1 MRHLGIDY
9 GSKRIGLALSDEA
22 GDFAFPY
29 AVIDNGRRTLK
40 QLEEICK
47 KEGVAKIVMGESLD
61 YQGKPNVIMPAI
73 HKLAKS
79 LKEETGL
86 PVEFEKEFMTSA
98 EAARLQGANEKIDAS
113 AAALILKSYLER
125 KKFLEEQRT

>member
-1 MRHLGIDY
+1 MKTRLTITIEKKIL
-9 GSKRIGLALSDEA
+9 SK
-22 GDFAFPY
+22 F
-29 AVIDNGRRTLK
+29 K
-40 QLEEICK
+40 EICK

-73 HKLAKS
+73 YKLAKS

-98 EAARLQGANEKIDAS
+98 EAAHLQGKSDMLDAS
-113 AAALILKSYLER
+113 AAALILKSYLDKR
-125 KKFLEEQRT
+125 HLL